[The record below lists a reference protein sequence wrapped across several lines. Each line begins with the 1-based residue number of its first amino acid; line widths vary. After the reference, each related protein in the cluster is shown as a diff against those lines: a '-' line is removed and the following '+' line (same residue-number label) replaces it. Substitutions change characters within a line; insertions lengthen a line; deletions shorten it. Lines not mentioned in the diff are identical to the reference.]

1 MAHLVSFRTSKF
13 NVRAEKPNPINP
25 LAGQGVLNWLRGE
38 LAKANYAATEP
49 DAEDWGWYVDVQGN
63 GASYLV
69 GASADADSATP
80 DIEWIVQ
87 VHKHRSLKEK
97 ILGQNKMAVDDPLAL
112 LIERIVR
119 SDPQMFE
126 VSIDR
131 DA

>member
-13 NVRAEKPNPINP
+13 DVSAEKPNPINP
-25 LAGQGVLNWLRGE
+25 LAGQSVLNWLRGE
-38 LAKANYAATEP
+38 LAKVNYAATEP

-69 GASADADSATP
+69 GASADAESATP

-87 VHKHRSLKEK
+87 VHKHRSLREK
-97 ILGQNKMAVDDPLAL
+97 ILGQNKMAVDDPLVL

>member
-13 NVRAEKPNPINP
+13 DVRSEEPNPTNP
-25 LAGQGVLNWLRGE
+25 FAGQGVLNWLRLE
-38 LAKANYAATEP
+38 LARANYAATEP
-49 DAEDWGWYVDVQGN
+49 GTEDWGWYVDVQGN

-69 GASADADSATP
+69 GASADAGSATP

-97 ILGQNKMAVDDPLAL
+97 ILGQNKMAVDDPLVL

-119 SDPQMFE
+119 SDPQMFD